1 MSTSSAHHINNNS
14 PEFADVT
21 TMSAYAMSPDQAI
34 QELVSTNEGLTDDV
48 VATRL
53 IHYGRNEL
61 KEARTIS
68 HFGLIIKQFRS
79 WLVIVLLFAAVIS
92 WFAGELIDTLVIII
106 VVIVNAAIGYSQEY
120 KAEKAIAS
128 LKKMVVDEA
137 KVMRNGV
144 LQSLPSAELVPGDII
159 VLEEGDSVPADARIV
174 HSKNLRTSEASLTGE
189 SVPTAKHSESLPV
202 ETMLADR
209 RNMVLKGTFVVAGYA
224 RCVVTGTGQN
234 TALGNISSSLGS
246 IDKERTNF
254 MKKTDTLAKQM
265 SMIAIGS
272 AVVFFLFGYFVRSF
286 GIEEVLLISIA
297 VLVAA
302 IPEGLPAVISIV
314 LAIGAHRMA
323 KRKAIV
329 REFTATETLGS
340 VTAILTDKTGTL
352 TQNTLTVRKVFIPG
366 EEIYNVTGEG
376 WFPAGNFIQD
386 EAIVEPLQNARFA
399 RLLHIAA
406 HSNNSVIRQK
416 KDDHAYELIGDPT
429 EGALN
434 VLAEKAGIVGETE
447 KLDDLPFDSNAK
459 LRATLVVEGDEKQ
472 LLVTGAP
479 ERIIELSTKIL
490 TENDEGVFD
499 ADTENE
505 VQHILADWSN
515 HASRVIALA
524 YKSAPD
530 LDTITADQVDN
541 LVFVGL
547 VGMKDPPRPDIR
559 EAVESCKRA
568 GIRVLMVTGDHVN
581 TAVAIA
587 RETGILPQAK
597 STKIAALT
605 QSQLERLSDTEF
617 EDAIEQV
624 SVFARLTPAMK
635 LRIVDC
641 LQAKGELVAVTG
653 DGVNDAPALKKAHV
667 GVAMGIM
674 GTDVARDVSD
684 VVLADDNFS
693 SIVNA
698 VEEGRI
704 VFTNARQAS
713 FFLITTNIAEI
724 ITLLTAIAF
733 GLPLPLTATQ
743 LLWLNLVTDGVTVM
757 ALAAEEGHGE
767 VMKQKPVLKSE
778 KILNGTVIPFLL
790 INVIIMVVL
799 AMGAFYYFLPM
810 NIDMAR
816 TGVFIVMAFTQLF
829 NVLNMRSL
837 TYSVFK
843 LGLFSNTYINWAVL
857 VSTILLI
864 AVTEIPF
871 MADIFHF
878 QALPIIDFLILL
890 GLSSLVLWVGE
901 IYKFIILRN
910 GSQENHL
917 PSEDNSR

>member
-1 MSTSSAHHINNNS
+1 MSTSSAHQIKHDH
-14 PEFADVT
+14 PEFPDITV
-21 TMSAYAMSPDQAI
+21 MPAYAMTPDQVI
-34 QELVSTNEGLTDDV
+34 SKLGSTNDGLSDDAV
-48 VATRL
+48 IARRR
-53 IHYGRNEL
+53 HYGQNEL
-61 KEARTIS
+61 KEGRRIS
-68 HFGLIIKQFRS
+68 HFGLIIKQFKS
-79 WLVIVLLFAAVIS
+79 WLVIVLLFAAAIS
-92 WFAGELIDTLVIII
+92 WFAGELIDTLVIMM
-106 VVIVNAAIGYSQEY
+106 VVLVNAAIGYSQEY

-128 LKKMVVDEA
+128 LKKLVVDEA

-144 LQSLPSAELVPGDII
+144 LQALPSVDLVPGDII

-189 SVPTAKHSESLPV
+189 SVPTAKHSDELPA
-202 ETMLADR
+202 ETTLADR

-224 RCVVTGTGQN
+224 RCIVTGTGHH
-234 TALGNISSSLGS
+234 TALGDISSSLGS

-272 AVVFFLFGYFVRSF
+272 AVVFFMFGYFVRGF

-323 KRKAIV
+323 RRKAIV

-340 VTAILTDKTGTL
+340 VSAILTDKTGTL
-352 TQNTLTVRKVFIPG
+352 TQNTLTVQKVFIPG
-366 EEIYNVTGEG
+366 EEIYGVTGEG

-386 EAIVEPLQNARFA
+386 DAIIEPLKNARFN
-399 RLLHIAA
+399 RLLRIATF
-406 HSNNSVIRQK
+406 SNNSVIRQN
-416 KDDHAYELIGDPT
+416 DEHGYELIGDPT
-429 EGALN
+429 EGALA
-434 VLAEKAGIVGETE
+434 VLAEKAGVADDIE
-447 KLDDLPFDSNAK
+447 KLDDLPFDSIAK
-459 LRATLVVEGDEKQ
+459 LRATLVMEGNAKE

-479 ERIIELSTKIL
+479 ERIIDLSSKIL
-490 TENDEGVFD
+490 TGNGECAFDESRQKEVLRIL
-499 ADTENE
+499 TE
-505 VQHILADWSN
+505 WSN
-515 HASRVIALA
+515 HALRVIALA
-524 YKSAPD
+524 YRPAPD
-530 LDTITADQVDN
+530 IVHITSEQVED

-559 EAVESCKRA
+559 KAVESCKRA

-587 RETGILPQAK
+587 RETGILPPGK

-605 QSQLERLSDTEF
+605 QSQLERLSDAEF
-617 EDAIEQV
+617 EDAIERI

-635 LRIVDC
+635 LRIVDN
-641 LQAKGELVAVTG
+641 LQGKGELVAVTG

-704 VFTNARQAS
+704 VFANARQAS

-757 ALAAEEGHGE
+757 ALAAEKGHGD

-778 KILNGTVIPFLL
+778 KILNRTVIPFLL
-790 INVIIMVVL
+790 INVLIMVGL
-799 AMGAFYYFLPM
+799 AMGAFYYFLPV

-843 LGLFSNTYINWAVL
+843 LGLFSNKYINWAIL
-857 VSTILLI
+857 VSSLLLI
-864 AVTEIPF
+864 AVTEVPF

-878 QALPIIDFLILL
+878 HALPIIDFLILF
-890 GLSSLVLWVGE
+890 GLSSLVMWVGE
-901 IYKFIILRN
+901 IYKFIVLRN
-910 GSQENHL
+910 GSRENH
-917 PSEDNSR
+917 PSSMSKTR